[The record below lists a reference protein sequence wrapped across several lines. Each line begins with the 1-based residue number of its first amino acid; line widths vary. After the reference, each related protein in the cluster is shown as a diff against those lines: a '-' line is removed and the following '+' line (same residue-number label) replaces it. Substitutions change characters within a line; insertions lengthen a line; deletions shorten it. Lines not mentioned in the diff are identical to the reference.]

1 MKLAADRVEAD
12 KVVDR
17 EHIGEIEAEFGVQE
31 DAVEDGESGVVAAG
45 VNVGWW
51 REDRCAL
58 AFEDARVEHSAVDA
72 VG

>member
-1 MKLAADRVEAD
+1 MELAADGVEA
-12 KVVDR
+12 KEVINR
-17 EHIGEIEAEFGVQE
+17 EHVGEVEAEFGVQE
-31 DAVEDGESGVVAAG
+31 DAVEDGEGGVVAAG

-58 AFEDARVEHSAVDA
+58 AFEGLRVEHSAVDA